1 MVPFFI
7 LDLGEGGWV
16 FAVKFHCVQDCSLDP
31 PQTSGNFVHYLP
43 PRDHYQRLTQFRFN
57 RFFKT
62 VLPRD
67 AIDGLVT
74 STNSTLELESWSTR
88 DCSNVKEISVFQR
101 RENILNLKTVQC
113 FVGQLL
119 VYSFVGQAIRKR
131 KRHFVKWR
139 QQTNTLVDM
148 QPIAQAWV
156 GCLGYRSNGKY
167 HVIEFIE
174 SLNIHHGFLAR
185 RQLQDQAEEEK
196 KDSYNLRAWQA
207 FEREGEGELEFG
219 CEIARLSRFS
229 LTRNPLPL
237 FFQTSG
243 QDSDATTGIPI
254 KWRLRK

>member
-1 MVPFFI
+1 MVRFFI

-43 PRDHYQRLTQFRFN
+43 PRDHYQRLTLFRFN
-57 RFFKT
+57 TFFTT

-74 STNSTLELESWSTR
+74 SANSTLELESWSTR
-88 DCSNVKEISVFQR
+88 DCSDVKEISVFQR

-119 VYSFVGQAIRKR
+119 VHSFVGQAIRKR

-196 KDSYNLRAWQA
+196 RTVITCARGRRSKGKGKGNWNLDARSRA
-207 FEREGEGELEFG
+207 
-219 CEIARLSRFS
+219 SRASHSRGILFPFS
-229 LTRNPLPL
+229 FKRQVRTATPPLVSP
-237 FFQTSG
+237 
-243 QDSDATTGIPI
+243 
-254 KWRLRK
+254 